1 MPDINANLTVDI
13 NSSSGNTAAIAT
25 DYYNSAHFQVNKM
38 AFGGETAAIVR
49 VSSSTPLPVN
59 IQSTTTYLGITGSV
73 GGLGNFKVINGA
85 TSTLIVSGTTSAS
98 YVPVQING
106 TVQGVV
112 GGVNVPIEG
121 TVSVGNSITILGGST
136 LSLVNPVGITGGRRL
151 SYTTDSVSI
160 IGSTLGISVM
170 PNLLMSKDS
179 VRVYGACGGTEI
191 PVNLRDGSGNLIGSS
206 GGALNVNL
214 VGAGITA
221 TVTVSALVGVCQ
233 AYPNVPFTV
242 TGVTAGTPVRIIGTQ
257 GSGEL
262 NVRFATNPSI
272 DTIINPVT
280 VDIGTVPTGISLIQE
295 KLDTLSTK
303 LEAFSDKFFQ
313 YDPYKSRNPA
323 EVDILTAN
331 VKQSLPLSIFAATIG
346 ITAGSMYTLPNQSVY
361 SVQPYHYNLERGVTI
376 KNLSDS
382 NLIILGSHYAG
393 TNYKRWGYT
402 ISPGEII
409 FLEILSLEKISIVNE
424 NATTKTFSYIA
435 S

>member
-85 TSTLIVSGTTSAS
+85 TSTLIVSGTTSTS

-160 IGSTLGISVM
+160 FGSTLGISVM

-179 VRVYGACGGTEI
+179 IRVYGACGGTEI

-214 VGAGITA
+214 IGAGITA

-257 GSGEL
+257 GTGEL
-262 NVRFATNPSI
+262 NLRFVTNPSI
-272 DTIINPVT
+272 DTIVNPVT
-280 VDIGTVPTGISLIQE
+280 VDLGTVPTGVSLIQD
-295 KLDTLSTK
+295 KLSTTYTLLSNQLNGISASLNSIIK
-303 LEAFSDKFFQ
+303 FTNNSSGVAEAGIKVNNYFP
-313 YDPYKSRNPA
+313 PYVPSA
-323 EVDILTAN
+323 VYTGI
-331 VKQSLPLSIFAATIG
+331 IG
-346 ITAGSMYTLPNQSVY
+346 ITAGVISSISGITASLYT
-361 SVQPYHYNLERGVTI
+361 GITI
-376 KNLSDS
+376 KNKGLSDV
-382 NLIILGSHYAG
+382 NMKG
-393 TNYKRWGYT
+393 TIGNQGNYS
-402 ISPGEII
+402 ISSGEILFI
-409 FLEILSLEKISIVNE
+409 ETNSFSNISFSVNSG
-424 NATTKTFSYIA
+424 TGSITYIA
-435 S
+435 T